1 MSEETFRKIFSSNL
15 KYYLSLYGKTQ
26 TDLVN
31 DLGFDKSAVSTWCN
45 GTRLPRMDK
54 VDMLT
59 QYFGIRRSDLLEDRS
74 EAERMVSE
82 FACNLEE
89 QELLKAYRKA
99 SEDTKNAV
107 AAVLGVQ
114 RKKDSTLSKA
124 E

>member
-74 EAERMVSE
+74 EVERMVSE
-82 FACNLEE
+82 FPCNLEE

-107 AAVLGVQ
+107 AAVLCVQ